1 MEANLLVGIAGI
13 LLSLGFG
20 YIPGLSD
27 WYNALDGVR
36 KAQVMAALLLVSAVG
51 VFLAGCYS
59 PWQAVTCDE
68 AGFWG
73 LVELLVT
80 ALITNQ
86 ATYQIAVRPSKSAA
100 PEAV

>member
-1 MEANLLVGIAGI
+1 MEANLLVGIAGV

-20 YIPGLSD
+20 YIPNLKE
-27 WYNALDGVR
+27 WYEAKDGVR
-36 KAQVMAALLLVSAVG
+36 KAQIMGFLLLASAVG

-73 LVELLVT
+73 LVELFVN
-80 ALITNQ
+80 AVIANQ
-86 ATYQIAVRPSKSAA
+86 ATFLIAIEPKKAQA
-100 PEAV
+100 